1 MSVVMLERPEAG
13 VGLVTLNR
21 PQARNALNRE
31 LMLAMN
37 SALTELEEDSTIGAI
52 VLTGGDKFF
61 SAGADIKEMTTR
73 TFADAYLSDF
83 ISKDWEM
90 IPKLRKPIIA
100 AVAGF
105 AVGGGTEI
113 ALSCDMVVADE
124 TARFGQPEVA
134 VGTIPGGGGTQRLAR
149 LIGKGKTMELCLT
162 GRLIDAVEAHRLGIV
177 TRLVPTGQAVA
188 DAVQTAC
195 LIASHSRPVVMMIKD
210 SVNRAFEG
218 SLTEGLRFE
227 RRLLWATFALEDQT
241 EAMTAFAERRPPV
254 YKHR

>member
-1 MSVVMLERPEAG
+1 MSVVLVERLDG

-21 PQARNALNRE
+21 PQVRNAFNRE

-37 SALTELEEDSTIGAI
+37 AALAELEEDDTIGAM

-83 ISKDWEM
+83 VSKDWEV

-105 AVGGGTEI
+105 AVGGGTEVS
-113 ALSCDMVVADE
+113 LSCDFIVADE
-124 TARFGQPEVA
+124 TARFGQPEVG

-149 LIGKGKTMELCLT
+149 LVGKGKAMELCLT
-162 GRLIDAVEAHRLGIV
+162 GRLIDAFEAERLGIV
-177 TRLVPTGQAVA
+177 TRLVPAGQAIA
-188 DAVQTAC
+188 DAVQTART
-195 LIASHSRPVVMMIKD
+195 IASYSRPIVMMIKD

-218 SLTEGLRFE
+218 SLAEGLRFE
-227 RRLLWATFALEDQT
+227 RRLLWATFALEDQA
-241 EAMTAFAERRPPV
+241 EAMTAFAERRPPI